1 MLDVP
6 LAIYASSLEQTSSA
20 HSEFSLHLANY
31 VHDFH
36 SAGRVWN
43 VFTTNLSTKDLYRRI
58 VLAIISIPL

>member
-20 HSEFSLHLANY
+20 PLEFFLHLANY
-31 VHDFH
+31 EHDFL

-43 VFTTNLSTKDLYRRI
+43 VFTTDSSTKDLYRRI
-58 VLAIISIPL
+58 VPAIIFIPL